1 MSANQIS
8 ASRFKGFHIGNYNTY
23 STAEDG
29 SIVATAHNIEP
40 AKVTKNKLNYAA
52 TLQLTYNLTNQFGL
66 TADATIATRFH
77 ASASM
82 QEQVLPRNS
91 TSELQSR

>member
-1 MSANQIS
+1 MSADQIS
-8 ASRFKGFHIGNYNTY
+8 ASRFKGFHIGKFNTY

-29 SIVATAHNIEP
+29 SIVTTAHSIEP

-52 TLQLTYNLTNQFGL
+52 TLQLTYN
-66 TADATIATRFH
+66 

-91 TSELQSR
+91 ISELQSL